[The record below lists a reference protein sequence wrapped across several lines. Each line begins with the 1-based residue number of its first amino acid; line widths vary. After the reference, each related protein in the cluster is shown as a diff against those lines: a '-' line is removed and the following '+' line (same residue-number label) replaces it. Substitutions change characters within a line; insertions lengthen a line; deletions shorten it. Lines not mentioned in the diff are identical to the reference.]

1 MSSTVIHFSTWKC
14 KLLESTLFRVAR
26 ISELHFQ
33 DRDIDIMKWVLVN
46 DSEEFDDSL

>member
-1 MSSTVIHFSTWKC
+1 MSSIVIQFGTWKS
-14 KLLESTLFRVAR
+14 KLFESALFRVAR

-46 DSEEFDDSL
+46 DCEQFDESL

>member
-1 MSSTVIHFSTWKC
+1 MSSIVIQFGTWKS
-14 KLLESTLFRVAR
+14 KLFESALFRVAR

-46 DSEEFDDSL
+46 NSEEFDDSI